1 MDRRPQNLNTKVWL
15 ANFNSP
21 VLSRRPEM
29 IFVAKTTT
37 SLLLGCILICCTHS
51 SATAQDADAVVKRCT
66 NKLNQINEGVSEA
79 QRRTVQTCVPA
90 IERLIEAGK
99 LAEARQAAERCRT
112 SLDSSTERGTR
123 ALRETCNP
131 CVRTLRELKA
141 FGLARRLS
149 KLCESNAQQLVRQNR
164 RAQNIINELF

>member
-1 MDRRPQNLNTKVWL
+1 
-15 ANFNSP
+15 
-21 VLSRRPEM
+21 M

-37 SLLLGCILICCTHS
+37 SLLLGCILICGTNAN
-51 SATAQDADAVVKRCT
+51 ATAQDADAVAKRCT

-79 QRRTVQTCVPA
+79 QRQTVQTCVTA

-99 LAEARQAAERCRT
+99 LVEARQAAERCRT

-141 FGLARRLS
+141 FALARRLS